1 MTEPRRLGAL
11 KQTLGAGQEARI
23 RDLGRAVIETEAAAV
38 SALNSRI
45 DAAFVDACRYL
56 LACEGRIVVLGMGKS
71 GHIGGKIAAT
81 LASTGS
87 PAFFVHPG
95 EASHGDLGM
104 ITHKDVVL
112 ALSNSGQTEE
122 LLTILPIIKRLGVPL
137 ITMTGR
143 PDSTLAQ
150 EADVNLD
157 VSVTREACPLGLAPT
172 SSTTATLAMGD
183 ALAIALLESRGF
195 TAEDFARSH
204 PAGTLGRRLLMHVA
218 DIMHRG
224 ERVPQ
229 VSLGSTL
236 MATLEEMSRKGLGLS
251 AVVDGEGI
259 MVGIFT
265 DGDLRRAL
273 DHGVDVPC
281 TVIDTVMTCGGI
293 TVAAE
298 ALAAEALGLM
308 ESRSING
315 LLVVDGQGRPVG
327 ALNMHDL
334 LRAGVV

>member
-122 LLTILPIIKRLGVPL
+122 LLTILPIIKKWF
-137 ITMTGR
+137 IT
-143 PDSTLAQ
+143 
-150 EADVNLD
+150 
-157 VSVTREACPLGLAPT
+157 
-172 SSTTATLAMGD
+172 
-183 ALAIALLESRGF
+183 
-195 TAEDFARSH
+195 
-204 PAGTLGRRLLMHVA
+204 
-218 DIMHRG
+218 
-224 ERVPQ
+224 
-229 VSLGSTL
+229 
-236 MATLEEMSRKGLGLS
+236 
-251 AVVDGEGI
+251 
-259 MVGIFT
+259 
-265 DGDLRRAL
+265 
-273 DHGVDVPC
+273 
-281 TVIDTVMTCGGI
+281 
-293 TVAAE
+293 
-298 ALAAEALGLM
+298 
-308 ESRSING
+308 
-315 LLVVDGQGRPVG
+315 
-327 ALNMHDL
+327 
-334 LRAGVV
+334 